1 MGRSLPATTADD
13 MLQHR
18 TMTTNLLVRPAAPT
32 GPAES
37 GKGTVLE
44 RGLDTSNGLDFLRE
58 RLALVGKTLFLVS
71 LGFYFFLIGSLV
83 LAGGAPFVP
92 LVTGAVMLG
101 HLAASSTM
109 GLVWLLASRAR
120 LSRRSLGTLDAS
132 IVVACGFLAIMTWN
146 DEGQILQV
154 LLALIVTVM
163 IRAILVPSGPI
174 RTTVLTALAFAPTI
188 VVCIVRHHPTDLLPG
203 FGAEYQKQYMTLN
216 TILWSV
222 LGTTLAT
229 ITSRVTYGL
238 RRQVAEA
245 NELGQYVLEE
255 KIGGGGMGEVWRA
268 RHRLLIRPA
277 AIKLIRPQVSGDP
290 DLLLRRF
297 EREARATA
305 ALKSPH
311 TVQLYDFGAT
321 DDGRLYYVM
330 ELLDGLDLDT
340 LVRRYGL
347 APPERVVH
355 ILHQVCSS
363 LQDAHANGLV
373 HRDIKPAN
381 VVISRAG
388 TTFDFAKVLD
398 FGLVKLETAGRRDS
412 GADGQRVSGAAGQ
425 SGKGSDQGSLA
436 AGGIAGTPA
445 FIAPEVVLG
454 LADTDHRVDLYA
466 LGCVAYWLLTGKLVF
481 EGKSVVEVMFHH
493 AHTPAPGPST
503 RSELP
508 IPAPLE
514 DLIMECL
521 EKEPARRP
529 ANAEAVSARLDA
541 VPLES
546 AWTVERAE
554 RWWAMHRPLPADAR
568 RVAEVLLSQEG
579 RELRIGPRVR
589 PMG

>member
-1 MGRSLPATTADD
+1 M
-13 MLQHR
+13 
-18 TMTTNLLVRPAAPT
+18 
-32 GPAES
+32 
-37 GKGTVLE
+37 
-44 RGLDTSNGLDFLRE
+44 RE

-71 LGFYFFLIGSLV
+71 FAFYLFLLASMV
-83 LAGGAPFVP
+83 LAGGATFVAV
-92 LVTGAVMLG
+92 VTSPVAYG
-101 HLAASSTM
+101 HLAASCTM
-109 GLVWLLASRAR
+109 GLLWLVTSRTR
-120 LSRRSLGTLDAS
+120 PSRWSLGTLDAVS
-132 IVVACGFLAIMTWN
+132 FTLACGFLSLMTWN

-154 LLALIVTVM
+154 LLALVVTVM
-163 IRAILVPSGPI
+163 IRAILVPSRPG
-174 RTTVLTALAFAPTI
+174 RTMILSALAFLPTV
-188 VVCIVRHHPTDLLPG
+188 VVCIARHHPTALLPG
-203 FGAEYQKQYMTLN
+203 FTEAYQKQYMTLN
-216 TILWSV
+216 TVLWSV

-277 AIKLIRPQVSGDP
+277 AIKLIRPQMSGDP
-290 DLLLRRF
+290 ELLLRRF

-321 DDGRLYYVM
+321 EDGRLYYVM

-340 LVRRYGL
+340 LVRQYGPL
-347 APPERVVH
+347 PAERVVH
-355 ILHQVCSS
+355 LLRQVCSS
-363 LQDAHANGLV
+363 LQDAHGNGLV

-381 VVISRAG
+381 VVVSRAG

-398 FGLVKLETAGRRDS
+398 FGLVKLDTAGL
-412 GADGQRVSGAAGQ
+412 GGNGAAGQ
-425 SGKGSDQGSLA
+425 SDVKLSSEGSAS
-436 AGGIAGTPA
+436 GTPA
-445 FIAPEVVLG
+445 FMAPEVVLG
-454 LADTDHRVDLYA
+454 AADTDHRVDLYA
-466 LGCVAYWLLTGKLVF
+466 LGCVAYWMLTGKLVF
-481 EGKSVVEVMFHH
+481 EGRSGVEVMYHH
-493 AHTPAPGPST
+493 AHTPPPRPSA
-503 RSELP
+503 RSELA

-514 DLIMECL
+514 ELVMESL
-521 EKEPARRP
+521 EKDPGHRP
-529 ANAEAVSARLDA
+529 ASAEAVSTRLVA

-546 AWTVERAE
+546 PWTAERAE

>member
-1 MGRSLPATTADD
+1 
-13 MLQHR
+13 
-18 TMTTNLLVRPAAPT
+18 MTTNPLPIPT
-32 GPAES
+32 LPTRPAES
-37 GKGTVLE
+37 GTGAVLE
-44 RGLDTSNGLDFLRE
+44 RGLDTSNGLDFVRE

-83 LAGGAPFVP
+83 LVGGAPFVP
-92 LVTGAVMLG
+92 LVTSPVMLG

-109 GLVWLLASRAR
+109 GLVWLVASRAT
-120 LSRRSLGTLDAS
+120 LSRRSLGALDAS
-132 IVVACGFLAIMTWN
+132 IVVACGFLSIMTWN

-163 IRAILVPSGPI
+163 IRAILVPSGPS
-174 RTTVLTALAFAPTI
+174 RTAALTAFAFAPTI
-188 VVCIVRHHPTDLLPG
+188 VVCIVRHHPTTLLPG
-203 FGAEYQKQYMTLN
+203 FSAEYQKQYMTLN

-238 RRQVAEA
+238 RKQVAEA
-245 NELGQYVLEE
+245 NELGQYILEE

-290 DLLLRRF
+290 ELLLRRF

-340 LVRRYGL
+340 LVRQYGPQ
-347 APPERVVH
+347 PPERVVH
-355 ILHQVCSS
+355 ILRQVCSS

-381 VVISRAG
+381 VVVSRAG

-398 FGLVKLETAGRRDS
+398 FGLVKLDS
-412 GADGQRVSGAAGQ
+412 ARTVNEDAVKLSSDGST
-425 SGKGSDQGSLA
+425 S
-436 AGGIAGTPA
+436 GTPA
-445 FIAPEVVLG
+445 FMAPETVLG
-454 LADTDHRVDLYA
+454 VVDTDHRVDLYA
-466 LGCVAYWLLTGKLVF
+466 LGCVAYWLVTGKLVF
-481 EGKSVVEVMFHH
+481 AGKNVVEVMFHH
-493 AHTPAPGPST
+493 AHTPAPRPST
-503 RSELP
+503 RTELI
-508 IPAPLE
+508 IPTPLE
-514 DLIMECL
+514 ELVMECL
-521 EKEPARRP
+521 EKDPARRP
-529 ANAEAVSARLDA
+529 ASAEAVSTRLDA
-541 VPLES
+541 VSVES

-554 RWWAMHRPLPADAR
+554 RWWAMHRPVPADAR

-589 PMG
+589 PRG